1 MNIKALFMLSSTTL
15 MSGCASMLSIGETD
29 YACRG
34 LPGDPLCAS
43 VHDVYEASSTSNY
56 QQGLQTLR
64 DRKKAERD
72 EGEDSSLFF
81 FDDEEDY
88 RPSPVSASNGVNNEP
103 VVEKAGVIEVSYTPN
118 HLVTPQVK
126 EVVKKRVWIAPWI
139 SSKGVNYDQQHVYIK
154 HNPAWQDQEALTVDN
169 VAENKSGKQYFQ
181 PLYKV
186 NQ

>member
-72 EGEDSSLFF
+72 EGEDSSLSHLSMV
-81 FDDEEDY
+81 
-88 RPSPVSASNGVNNEP
+88 SPP
-103 VVEKAGVIEVSYTPN
+103 
-118 HLVTPQVK
+118 HLPRQVQSPQ
-126 EVVKKRVWIAPWI
+126 
-139 SSKGVNYDQQHVYIK
+139 
-154 HNPAWQDQEALTVDN
+154 L
-169 VAENKSGKQYFQ
+169 
-181 PLYKV
+181 PLAQV
-186 NQ
+186 LLRRLMELRLRDRELFLVLQAR